1 MSRPVTPIAGV
12 LLAALAT
19 TAAAQTGTLPPG
31 PAAAAPAPAPAPAGA
46 TIPAPAPAPDAA
58 ASAAAP
64 ALSGIIRDLEG
75 RGYRIGEVDVDETDI
90 EIEARD
96 ATGRR
101 VEVRVEPATGA
112 VLSERADN

>member
-46 TIPAPAPAPDAA
+46 TIPAPAPDAA

>member
-1 MSRPVTPIAGV
+1 MSRPVTPIAAA

-31 PAAAAPAPAPAPAGA
+31 PAAATPAPAPAPAGA
-46 TIPAPAPAPDAA
+46 TIPAPDAPGAA

-101 VEVRVEPATGA
+101 VEVRIEPTTGA

>member
-31 PAAAAPAPAPAPAGA
+31 PAAAAPAPAPAGA
-46 TIPAPAPAPDAA
+46 TIPAPAPDDA

>member
-31 PAAAAPAPAPAPAGA
+31 PAAAAPAPAPAGA
-46 TIPAPAPAPDAA
+46 TIPAPAPAPDDA

>member
-31 PAAAAPAPAPAPAGA
+31 PAAATPAPAPAPAGA
-46 TIPAPAPAPDAA
+46 TIPAPDAPGAA